1 MINYRILCFI
11 YSSLISYTSVPE
23 ANCSGCCKDRRYVA
37 PPKSGQKRKRVRAFA
52 QLRPRRGAIRCA
64 IGHCWSSLR
73 FSFSLT
79 ASGYECGKGSLS
91 IRVELI
97 ATGKPSSSVVVR
109 SIMVLTAAC
118 LSRINSFRIW
128 HSHPN
133 QMPPEPW
140 YGAMDREV
148 GIFMQSA
155 LMHRVN

>member
-1 MINYRILCFI
+1 MINYMNLRFI
-11 YSSLISYTSVPE
+11 YSSLISCTSVPE

-37 PPKSGQKRKRVRAFA
+37 PPKSGQKRKRVR
-52 QLRPRRGAIRCA
+52 CA
-64 IGHCWSSLR
+64 ISPCWSSLR

-79 ASGYECGKGSLS
+79 ACGYECGRGSLS

-109 SIMVLTAAC
+109 SIMVLTAVC

-148 GIFMQSA
+148 GIFMQST